1 MTTELFIVA
10 KITPKTDC
18 FQQAKQ
24 AIIDIIP
31 QTRNEPGCLEFTL
44 HQDNN
49 GSLFLYEQWVDE
61 RALEQ
66 HYEMPY
72 TRSVFQRYQNWLSK
86 QPEITKLTKVI

>member
-1 MTTELFIVA
+1 MNKRLFLVA
-10 KITPKTDC
+10 KITPKAEY
-18 FQQAKQ
+18 FQAAKQ
-24 AIIDIIP
+24 AIVDIIP

-49 GSLFLYEQWVDE
+49 GCLFLYEQWVDE
-61 RALEQ
+61 CALEQ

-72 TRSVFQRYQNWLSK
+72 TREVFQRYQNWLSE